1 MLYGYSQVIIQGTLV
16 TLELA
21 ISSVILA
28 LVIGLIGAGG
38 KLSKSRVI
46 SGILVVTPRLFAA
59 SLTWF

>member
-38 KLSKSRVI
+38 KLYKKPGYFRYFWLLHHAYSRR
-46 SGILVVTPRLFAA
+46 P
-59 SLTWF
+59 